1 MPSARRS
8 FDLCDVNIHVARY
21 GTNGST
27 RVVFNTYR
35 NRSVQQLAKA
45 IIVDCYAWFMTPY
58 SSRKHRPKHCRRID
72 RHAAVFDEVWR
83 WQFSRFGHRRVYLVH
98 STSRTLAGAVTSRMC
113 LCAHRVQ
120 PTDTLSG
127 MDPLTQ
133 SLMPSAVLVLR
144 HWSTDLPNAC
154 RTVT

>member
-58 SSRKHRPKHCRRID
+58 SSRKHTD
-72 RHAAVFDEVWR
+72 RSIVAE
-83 WQFSRFGHRRVYLVH
+83 
-98 STSRTLAGAVTSRMC
+98 STATLPSLTKSDVDNSVG
-113 LCAHRVQ
+113 L
-120 PTDTLSG
+120 DTG
-127 MDPLTQ
+127 GFT
-133 SLMPSAVLVLR
+133 
-144 HWSTDLPNAC
+144 
-154 RTVT
+154 